1 MKNSSSSHL
10 SLRKLLYFP
19 IWILCPFL
27 PLIKELPYFLL
38 GLSLWPNLYLNTYSD
53 AFVFGMMSSGILT
66 FVFFLNK
73 LPNTCHYPFID
84 DFLLEVNA
92 INFLI
97 YLVCVIFIVIW
108 EKYDKWYKE
117 RFYKN
122 DDQN

>member
-1 MKNSSSSHL
+1 MRNSSSSHL
-10 SLRKLLYFP
+10 SLRKLIYFP
-19 IWILCPFL
+19 IWILGPFL

-38 GLSLWPNLYLNTYSD
+38 GLSLWPNLYLNTHSD
-53 AFVFGMMSSGILT
+53 ALVCGTTSSGTLT
-66 FVFFLNK
+66 FFFFLNK
-73 LPNTCHYPFID
+73 LPSIHHLPFIAN
-84 DFLLEVNA
+84 FLFEVNA

-97 YLVCVIFIVIW
+97 YLVCVLFIVIW